1 MRQRRVF
8 EMNETT
14 IQLEVLLF
22 GACRESVGVSE
33 MAFTLVAPAT
43 VASAWSALEAAHPAL
58 SSYERSVLF
67 AVNEEH
73 AQRTQVLNAGDVLAI
88 FPPVSGG

>member
-1 MRQRRVF
+1 MS
-8 EMNETT
+8 EAS
-14 IQLEVLLF
+14 IQIQVLLF
-22 GACRESVGVSE
+22 GACREATNISETICELAAPFTVDAAWVSLK
-33 MAFTLVAPAT
+33 AQ
-43 VASAWSALEAAHPAL
+43 HPTL

-73 AQRTQVLNAGDVLAI
+73 AQRTQDLKAGDVLAI